1 MITKA
6 KGAKSGVSGST
17 KKIVKQAAKQVAR
30 EPFEILRTAGKQ
42 VSGAESVSGP
52 MSEMSQEKVG
62 SKEEKS
68 PLDEEKIKVK
78 SKSLLEAL
86 EKEIEDIRKQK
97 EFEEEEKLKEEEI
110 QKQIHEEKEKEKPL
124 PEVSAKRA
132 RGALKGMK
140 GKLKKLKT
148 KAEIRMPPSG

>member
-1 MITKA
+1 MKTK
-6 KGAKSGVSGST
+6 GFKSGVSGST
-17 KKIVKQAAKQVAR
+17 KRIVKQAVKQVAR
-30 EPFEILRTAGKQ
+30 EPLEVLRTAGKQ
-42 VSGAESVSGP
+42 VSGVESVSKP
-52 MSEMSQEKVG
+52 VREVSQERVE

-68 PLDEEKIKVK
+68 SLDEEKIKAK
-78 SKSLLEAL
+78 SKNLIEAL

-97 EFEEEEKLKEEEI
+97 ELEEEEKLKEEEI
-110 QKQIHEEKEKEKPL
+110 QEQIHEEKEKEKPL
-124 PEVSAKRA
+124 PEISTKRA

>member
-1 MITKA
+1 MKTK
-6 KGAKSGVSGST
+6 GFKSGVSGST
-17 KKIVKQAAKQVAR
+17 KKIIKQAAKQVAR
-30 EPFEILRTAGKQ
+30 EPLEVLRTARKQ
-42 VSGAESVSGP
+42 VSGGEFVSGP
-52 MSEMSQEKVG
+52 MREVSQGRIEP
-62 SKEEKS
+62 KEEKS

-78 SKSLLEAL
+78 SKSLLKAL

-97 EFEEEEKLKEEEI
+97 EFEEEKKLKEEEI
-110 QKQIHEEKEKEKPL
+110 QEQIHEEKEKEKPL
-124 PEVSAKRA
+124 PAVSTKRA